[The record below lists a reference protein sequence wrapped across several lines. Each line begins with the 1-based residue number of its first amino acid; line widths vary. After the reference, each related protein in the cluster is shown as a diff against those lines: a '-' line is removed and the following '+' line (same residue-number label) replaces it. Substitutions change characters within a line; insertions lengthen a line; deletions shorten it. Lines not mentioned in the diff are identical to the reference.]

1 MGMSDLTT
9 VRCRLEAQGFL
20 GLDDAT
26 MKELGPWLR
35 WSPVLCT
42 ITMIIGVALQSY
54 VVLWSLAITAF
65 FGSLLPFHPF
75 DILYNYGVRH
85 VVGTRPFPHQ
95 GPQRRFACGLASAWL
110 ALTGWAFYSGQSTLG
125 LVLGLTLIAVAA
137 LVSLTHLCIP
147 SAIYNKLFK
156 RA

>member
-1 MGMSDLTT
+1 MVDPNT
-9 VRCRLEAQGFL
+9 VRCRLEAQGFM
-20 GLDDAT
+20 GLDDET

-42 ITMIIGVALQSY
+42 VTMIVGVALQSPL
-54 VVLWSLAITAF
+54 VLWSLASMAF
-65 FGSLLPFHPF
+65 LGMLLPFHPF

-85 VVGTRPFPHQ
+85 LIGTRAFPHQ

-110 ALTGWAFYSGQSTLG
+110 IATGYAFYQGETTLALILG
-125 LVLGLTLIAVAA
+125 LSLIAVAA
-137 LVSLTHLCIP
+137 LVSLTHFCIP

-156 RA
+156 SA